1 MIRIREDFYMLS
13 RYTLL
18 KLIVNCRTEISKS
31 RNDRKPKFFWWK
43 TDFKNQLIDVL
54 KQKWTSNSLEFDF
67 MIQKFND
74 QFNDFNPTV
83 LFDSDLCM
91 ERLVRLVKELKMKNI
106 KRQKRHKKNYAKVKP
121 LRW

>member
-1 MIRIREDFYMLS
+1 MIRIREDLYMLS

>member
-54 KQKWTSNSLEFDF
+54 KQKWTSNLLEFDF

-91 ERLVRLVKELKMKNI
+91 ERLVRLVKELKIKNI

>member
-1 MIRIREDFYMLS
+1 MSRIREDFYMLS
-13 RYTLL
+13 RCTLSE
-18 KLIVNCRTEISKS
+18 LIVNYRTEISKS
-31 RNDRKPKFFWWK
+31 RNDRKSKFFWWK

-83 LFDSDLCM
+83 FFDSDLCM
-91 ERLVRLVKELKMKNI
+91 ERLVRLVKGLKTKNI
-106 KRQKRHKKNYAKVKP
+106 KRQKRHKKIMLK
-121 LRW
+121 

>member
-31 RNDRKPKFFWWK
+31 RNDRKPKFFRWK

-106 KRQKRHKKNYAKVKP
+106 KRQKRHKKNYAKGKP